1 MHTRYGLGYMRTK
14 ATPPVAHLSGQAL
27 LPLIQTY
34 FELNHLK
41 QLYRQGWLRVGLAR
55 EKCESVAEHS
65 FGMALLCLFL
75 ADSYFPEADASKVVR
90 IALLHD
96 LGEAYAGDITPHDA
110 VSKEEKL
117 QREREAVERILGK
130 LPRGAEYLALWE
142 EYEHGTS
149 FEARLVRQVD
159 RLEMGLQATIYEH
172 QGAGDL
178 SQFFASVHKALE
190 TPELKA
196 VLAELEQLRP

>member
-1 MHTRYGLGYMRTK
+1 MQTK
-14 ATPPVAHLSGQAL
+14 AAPPITHLQGRRT
-27 LPLIQTY
+27 LPLIEAY

-41 QLYRQGWLRVGLAR
+41 QLYRQGWLRVGIPPER
-55 EKCESVAEHS
+55 CESVAEHS
-65 FGMALLCLFL
+65 LGVALLGLFV
-75 ADSYFPEADASKVVR
+75 ADTYFPEADASKVVR

-96 LGEAYAGDITPHDA
+96 LGEAYAGDITPHDP
-110 VSKEEKL
+110 VSREEKL
-117 QREREAVERILGK
+117 QRERQAVERILAK

-142 EYEHGTS
+142 EYENGTS

-190 TPELKA
+190 TPELKT
-196 VLAELEQLRP
+196 VLAELETLRPGV

>member
-1 MHTRYGLGYMRTK
+1 MQTK
-14 ATPPVAHLSGQAL
+14 AAPPISHLQGRRT
-27 LPLIQTY
+27 LPLIEAY
-34 FELNHLK
+34 FEFNHLK
-41 QLYRQGWLRVGLAR
+41 QLYRQGWLRVGLSR
-55 EKCESVAEHS
+55 ERCESVAEHS

-75 ADSYFPEADASKVVR
+75 ADSYFPQADASKVVR

-196 VLAELEQLRP
+196 VLAELEKLRP

>member
-1 MHTRYGLGYMRTK
+1 MQTK
-14 ATPPVAHLSGQAL
+14 AAPPVTHLQGRRPS
-27 LPLIQTY
+27 PLIEAY
-34 FELNHLK
+34 FELNQLK
-41 QLYRQGWLRVGLAR
+41 QLYRQGWLRAGLPR
-55 EKCESVAEHS
+55 ERCESVAEHS
-65 FGMALLCLFL
+65 YGMALLCLFL
-75 ADSYFPEADASKVVR
+75 ADAYFPQADASKVVR

-110 VSKEEKL
+110 VSREEK
-117 QREREAVERILGK
+117 RERERRAVERILGK

-142 EYEHGTS
+142 EYENGTS

-178 SQFFASVHKALE
+178 SQFFTSVHKALE

-196 VLAELEQLRP
+196 VLAELETLRP

>member
-1 MHTRYGLGYMRTK
+1 MQTK
-14 ATPPVAHLSGQAL
+14 APPPITHLQGRRT
-27 LPLIQTY
+27 LPLLEAY
-34 FELNHLK
+34 FELNQLK
-41 QLYRQGWLRVGLAR
+41 HLYRQGWLRVGLSR

-65 FGMALLCLFL
+65 FGVALLCLFL
-75 ADSYFPEADASKVVR
+75 ADSHFPEADATKVVR

-96 LGEAYAGDITPHDA
+96 LGEAYAGDLTPHDA
-110 VSKEEKL
+110 VSREEKL
-117 QREREAVERILGK
+117 QRERQAVERILAK

-190 TPELKA
+190 TPELKT
-196 VLAELEQLRP
+196 VLAELEKLRPGASARD

>member
-1 MHTRYGLGYMRTK
+1 MVRAMQTK
-14 ATPPVAHLSGQAL
+14 AAPPISHLQGRRT
-27 LPLIQTY
+27 LPLIEAY

-55 EKCESVAEHS
+55 ERCESVAEHS

-96 LGEAYAGDITPHDA
+96 LGEAYAGDFTPHDT
-110 VSKEEKL
+110 VSKEEKHRL
-117 QREREAVERILGK
+117 EQQAVERILTK
-130 LPRGAEYLALWE
+130 LPRGAEYLALWR
-142 EYEHGTS
+142 EYEEGTS

-196 VLAELEQLRP
+196 VLAELEKLRP

>member
-1 MHTRYGLGYMRTK
+1 MQTK
-14 ATPPVAHLSGQAL
+14 AAAPISLLQGRRT
-27 LPLIQTY
+27 LPLIEAY

-41 QLYRQGWLRVGLAR
+41 QLFRQGWLRVGLSR
-55 EKCESVAEHS
+55 ERCESVAEHS
-65 FGMALLCLFL
+65 FGVALLCMFL
-75 ADSYFPEADASKVVR
+75 ADSYFPEADVTKVVR

-96 LGEAYAGDITPHDA
+96 LGEAYAGDITPHDK
-110 VSKEEKL
+110 VSREEKL
-117 QREREAVERILGK
+117 QREREAVERILAK

-159 RLEMGLQATIYEH
+159 RLEMGLQATVYEH

-196 VLAELEQLRP
+196 VLAELETLRPVRPGA

>member
-1 MHTRYGLGYMRTK
+1 MQTK
-14 ATPPVAHLSGQAL
+14 AAPPISHLQGRRT
-27 LPLIQTY
+27 LPLIEAY

-41 QLYRQGWLRVGLAR
+41 QLYRQGWLRVGLSR
-55 EKCESVAEHS
+55 ERCESVAEHS

-75 ADSYFPEADASKVVR
+75 ADSYFPEADTTKVVR
-90 IALLHD
+90 MALLHD
-96 LGEAYAGDITPHDA
+96 LGEAYVGDITPHDA

-117 QREREAVERILGK
+117 QREREAVERILAK

-196 VLAELEQLRP
+196 VLAELEKLRP

>member
-1 MHTRYGLGYMRTK
+1 MQTK
-14 ATPPVAHLSGQAL
+14 APPPITHLQGRRT
-27 LPLIQTY
+27 LPLIEAY

-41 QLYRQGWLRVGLAR
+41 QLFRQGWLRVGLSR
-55 EKCESVAEHS
+55 ERCESVAEHS
-65 FGMALLCLFL
+65 FGVALLCLFL
-75 ADSYFPEADASKVVR
+75 ADSYFPEADATKVVR

-96 LGEAYAGDITPHDA
+96 LGEAYVGDITPHDK
-110 VSKEEKL
+110 VSREEKL
-117 QREREAVERILGK
+117 QRERDAVERILAK

-196 VLAELEQLRP
+196 VLAELETLRPSV